1 MEYTGY
7 NEASGEASREQ
18 SSTNPCFIDL
28 AADSKWPADRMIMI
42 VR

>member
-7 NEASGEASREQ
+7 NEASGEASRGQ
-18 SSTNPCFIDL
+18 SSTNLCFIDL